1 MYFSTALGTNVTF
14 RTKSLIKRSQFE
26 TLRQKKKVKADADC
40 IFIYWGEK
48 KKKHISQGLQTLMT
62 SIYVINGRT
71 PIPSM

>member
-26 TLRQKKKVKADADC
+26 TLRQKKKSKQMQIA
-40 IFIYWGEK
+40 FLSTGE
-48 KKKHISQGLQTLMT
+48 KKHISQGLQTLMT
-62 SIYVINGRT
+62 SIYVINGLT

>member
-26 TLRQKKKVKADADC
+26 TLKQKQKKSKQMQIA
-40 IFIYWGEK
+40 FLSTGG
-48 KKKHISQGLQTLMT
+48 KKHISQGLQTLMT
-62 SIYVINGRT
+62 SIYVINRLT

>member
-26 TLRQKKKVKADADC
+26 TLKQKQKKSKQMQIA
-40 IFIYWGEK
+40 FLSTGE
-48 KKKHISQGLQTLMT
+48 KKHISQGLQTLMT
-62 SIYVINGRT
+62 SIYVINGLT

>member
-40 IFIYWGEK
+40 IFIYWGK
-48 KKKHISQGLQTLMT
+48 KAH
-62 SIYVINGRT
+62 
-71 PIPSM
+71 

>member
-26 TLRQKKKVKADADC
+26 TLRQKKKSKQMQIA
-40 IFIYWGEK
+40 FLSTGE
-48 KKKHISQGLQTLMT
+48 KKHISQGLQTLMT
-62 SIYVINGRT
+62 SIYVINRLT